1 MDEKCSTVAM
11 LNASR
16 CERIMVFLN
25 SGFGLWF
32 LSSVVLSGL
41 TFGYGI
47 LASYLTVEKE
57 RSEKIRRLDVEI
69 RSRTGQL
76 EALMLGIQDH
86 PDIERAAGLRR
97 ALTNLLRPPT
107 SAIAPTTDEFAICS
121 AFPEFKER
129 TLLSL
134 LIELMYTV
142 PESKQSEVESAFV
155 WIFKLTPA
163 RIEKVSAEELEVEYK
178 TAFDGTHWQL
188 VK

>member
-1 MDEKCSTVAM
+1 MNEKYPAVTTLTTSWY
-11 LNASR
+11 
-16 CERIMVFLN
+16 ERAMVFLN

-41 TFGYGI
+41 TFGYG
-47 LASYLTVEKE
+47 LLDNYLTVEKE

-107 SAIAPTTDEFAICS
+107 SAIAPTTDEFAIYP

-134 LIELMYTV
+134 LVELMYTV

-155 WIFKLTPA
+155 WVFKLTPA
-163 RIEKVSAEELEVEYK
+163 RIGKVSAEELGVEYK